1 MTTLKVFANGQWHNI
16 GPDID
21 TINKIN
27 KNFKILAN
35 KIEELESRLEK
46 LENRNTPTGND
57 YFDEI
62 QRQIEE
68 GCYF

>member
-1 MTTLKVFANGQWHNI
+1 MTTLKIFANGQLHNI

-21 TINKIN
+21 TINK
-27 KNFKILAN
+27 NFKTLIN

-46 LENRNTPTGND
+46 LENRNTSAGND

-62 QRQIEE
+62 RRQIEE
-68 GCYF
+68 DCYF

>member
-1 MTTLKVFANGQWHNI
+1 MATLKVFANGQLHNI
-16 GPDID
+16 EPDID
-21 TINKIN
+21 TIN

-46 LENRNTPTGND
+46 LENRNTSAGND

-62 QRQIEE
+62 RGQIEKD
-68 GCYF
+68 CYF

>member
-1 MTTLKVFANGQWHNI
+1 MATLKVFANGQWRNI
-16 GPDID
+16 GPDVD
-21 TINKIN
+21 AIN
-27 KNFKILAN
+27 KNFKTLIN

-62 QRQIEE
+62 RRQIEE
-68 GCYF
+68 DCYF

>member
-1 MTTLKVFANGQWHNI
+1 MATLKIFANGQWCNI
-16 GPDID
+16 GPDVD
-21 TINKIN
+21 TIN
-27 KNFKILAN
+27 KNFKTLIN

-62 QRQIEE
+62 RRQIEE
-68 GCYF
+68 DCYF

>member
-1 MTTLKVFANGQWHNI
+1 MKTDYKTGHLIANPEI
-16 GPDID
+16 
-21 TINKIN
+21 IN
-27 KNFKILAN
+27 KNFKKLVD

-62 QRQIEE
+62 RRQIEE

>member
-1 MTTLKVFANGQWHNI
+1 MKTDYNKTGHLIANPEI
-16 GPDID
+16 
-21 TINKIN
+21 IN
-27 KNFKILAN
+27 KNFKKLVD

-62 QRQIEE
+62 RRQIEE

>member
-1 MTTLKVFANGQWHNI
+1 MATLKVFANGQLHNI
-16 GPDID
+16 EPDID
-21 TINKIN
+21 TIN

-57 YFDEI
+57 YFNEI
-62 QRQIEE
+62 RRQNEE
-68 GCYF
+68 SCYF

>member
-1 MTTLKVFANGQWHNI
+1 MTTLKIFANGQLHNI

-21 TINKIN
+21 TINK
-27 KNFKILAN
+27 NFKTLIN

-46 LENRNTPTGND
+46 LENRNTSAGND

-62 QRQIEE
+62 RRQIEE

>member
-1 MTTLKVFANGQWHNI
+1 MATLKIFANGQLHNI
-16 GPDID
+16 GPDVD
-21 TINKIN
+21 AIN
-27 KNFKILAN
+27 KNFKTLIN

-62 QRQIEE
+62 RRQIEE
-68 GCYF
+68 DCYF

>member
-1 MTTLKVFANGQWHNI
+1 MATLKIFANGQLHNI

-21 TINKIN
+21 TIN

-46 LENRNTPTGND
+46 LENRNTSAGND

-62 QRQIEE
+62 RRQIEE
-68 GCYF
+68 DCYF

>member
-1 MTTLKVFANGQWHNI
+1 MKIMKTDYKTGHLIANPEI
-16 GPDID
+16 
-21 TINKIN
+21 IN
-27 KNFKILAN
+27 KNFKKLVD

-62 QRQIEE
+62 RRQIEE

>member
-1 MTTLKVFANGQWHNI
+1 MKTDYNKTCHLIANPEI
-16 GPDID
+16 
-21 TINKIN
+21 IN
-27 KNFKILAN
+27 KNFKKLVD

-62 QRQIEE
+62 RRQIEE

>member
-1 MTTLKVFANGQWHNI
+1 MKIVKTDYKTGHLITNPEI
-16 GPDID
+16 
-21 TINKIN
+21 IN
-27 KNFKILAN
+27 KNFEILVN

-62 QRQIEE
+62 RRQIEE
-68 GCYF
+68 DCYF

>member
-62 QRQIEE
+62 RRQIEE
-68 GCYF
+68 DCYF

>member
-1 MTTLKVFANGQWHNI
+1 MTTLKIFANGQWHNI
-16 GPDID
+16 GPDVD
-21 TINKIN
+21 AIN
-27 KNFKILAN
+27 KNIKTLIN

-62 QRQIEE
+62 RRQIEE